1 MHTPS
6 ILGGVHDITHQ
17 APNAEGLFALA
28 SEQAGYFTS
37 AQAKALGY
45 DWRLLSYH
53 AARGRFIRQQR
64 GLYRMRDYP
73 SFPREEVMAAWLA
86 AGKDE
91 AVVSH
96 ESALDLVDLSDVV
109 PDAVHIL
116 VPRKRRWLSSRPGV
130 IVHTTTHPLSPNE
143 VMTKNGIRLT
153 EPMRTILDA
162 AETGTASEQIILAIE
177 QAVTRGWIDEK
188 KLRQGARVRGAR
200 VASLVERA
208 LQEE

>member
-1 MHTPS
+1 M
-6 ILGGVHDITHQ
+6 HDITHQ
-17 APNAEGLFALA
+17 APNTEALFDLA

-37 AQAKALGY
+37 RQARALGY

-53 AARGRFIRQQR
+53 AGRGRFLRQQR
-64 GLYRMRDYP
+64 GLYRIRDYP

-86 AGKDE
+86 AGKEE

-96 ESALDLVDLSDVV
+96 ESALDLLDLSDVV

-116 VPRKRRWLSSRPGV
+116 IPRKRRWLSSRPGV
-130 IVHTTTHPLSPNE
+130 IVHTTMHPLLPNE

-177 QAVTRGWIDEK
+177 QAVARGWIDAK
-188 KLRQGARVRGAR
+188 RLRQGARMRGAR
-200 VASLVERA
+200 VAGLVERA
-208 LQEE
+208 LQEG